1 MGRPETCQ
9 IDRKSQQSAPQ
20 PAEVAPQTWH
30 QVQDNIQPGI
40 LHQGYSTTAPVVLGN
55 NMVLGHPW
63 TTGLF
68 DCHEYQTNAIMTAF
82 FPCVTFGQIV
92 EVLDERELT
101 CPLGSFIYVIMM
113 PTLCFQWIMG
123 SKYRAKLLRIYNLVE
138 APYTDVISHFFCPFC
153 SLCQEFRE
161 LRNRGLDPAL
171 GWNGILAQRQGRQY
185 HNVQVN
191 VPPQDQVMSR

>member
-92 EVLDERELT
+92 EVLDERELKQN
-101 CPLGSFIYVIMM
+101 C
-113 PTLCFQWIMG
+113 W
-123 SKYRAKLLRIYNLVE
+123 RIYNLVE

-161 LRNRGLDPAL
+161 LRNRGLDPWIL
-171 GWNGILAQRQGRQY
+171 MMGWNGILAQRQGRQY